1 MESRGNHRRKLGKLG
16 EDLSCEWLLQHGHTI
31 LERNWRSG
39 HLEIDVITFD
49 AEGIHFVE
57 VKTRK
62 ESIQAPPQDN
72 VNHTKQKRLA
82 TAAKAFLNRSESLP
96 YSDMECFF
104 DIIAVTFHGSAYEIN
119 WIPQAYI
126 PIYK

>member
-1 MESRGNHRRKLGKLG
+1 MESGGNHRRKLGRLG
-16 EDLSCEWLLQHGHTI
+16 EDLSCGWLHQHGHII

-39 HLEIDVITFD
+39 HLEVDVITID

-72 VNHTKQKRLA
+72 VNSTKQKRLA
-82 TAAKAFLNRSESLP
+82 KAAKAFLNRTETLP
-96 YSDMECFF
+96 YADMECFF
-104 DIIAVTFHGSAYEIN
+104 DVIAVTFHGSAYELE